1 MCIRD
6 RDNITVR
13 TRINEERIL
22 NRIDSDRL
30 LLTSSRFDFVE
41 KYHAAFGSIRKTRIF
56 VDIWCDRKKSS
67 ISQNTPPTSTEEGR
81 RERRRA
87 SLRAHRQRPL
97 FFFWRRRLSSY
108 HSQLLL
114 SGRRKPLN
122 ATHGT
127 TTTLQQFKFLSFSSV
142 LGRSR
147 ASRRALPIELVG
159 KNCLRPPGFLLR
171 SHRRSTLCYDLYLW
185 ARLLPRLPPVEGHD
199 LWPRLGSSVVP
210 KHRCVASGVGTCLSS
225 CITTLLEV
233 NSIRS
238 NQKTVSWASFFIW
251 IGPTCRLF
259 PSTQFTNVSLVIY
272 TLPFIWNLQVDKK
285 WKTIWL
291 DSIWRVL
298 FVYTGPN
305 SSQKWIQKKIQP
317 PSWVQIVTFCIQ

>member
-1 MCIRD
+1 MPLWVLSGKHVFFSIFGAIGKKQHLTEHPADKYQGGKTRATSCTIACSPPTASLFFLAAQASKLSLSAYLEWAEETDDRHP
-6 RDNITVR
+6 RDN
-13 TRINEERIL
+13 
-22 NRIDSDRL
+22 DD
-30 LLTSSRFDFVE
+30 D
-41 KYHAAFGSIRKTRIF
+41 AAIK
-56 VDIWCDRKKSS
+56 VL
-67 ISQNTPPTSTEEGR
+67 E
-81 RERRRA
+81 
-87 SLRAHRQRPL
+87 
-97 FFFWRRRLSSY
+97 FFLC
-108 HSQLLL
+108 
-114 SGRRKPLN
+114 
-122 ATHGT
+122 
-127 TTTLQQFKFLSFSSV
+127 V
-142 LGRSR
+142 LDRSR

-272 TLPFIWNLQVDKK
+272 TLPFI
-285 WKTIWL
+285 
-291 DSIWRVL
+291 
-298 FVYTGPN
+298 
-305 SSQKWIQKKIQP
+305 
-317 PSWVQIVTFCIQ
+317 